1 MTAALRRR
9 ITVVWSIVACSALVQ
24 VASASAQ
31 ARSSVETRQTINLR
45 GHDQVLHLYGTRGGT
60 PVIVSSGDGGWI
72 HLGPH
77 VADVLSANGFFVV
90 GFDARAY
97 LESFTNGATTLRV
110 EDEPGDY
117 RALIDFAA
125 RETGRKPVLIGVS
138 EGAGLSVLAT
148 TDLRNKEAVAGVI
161 GLGLSDLTELGWRWK
176 DVVIYVTHGTPH
188 EPTFSVKAVVDRM
201 APIPLAA
208 IHSTRDE
215 YVPVAE
221 VQQVLE
227 CAGHPKRLWIV
238 NAANHRFSDNLAEF
252 DRTLLEAITWI
263 AEAQARVPR

>member
-1 MTAALRRR
+1 MTAASRRR
-9 ITVVWSIVACSALVQ
+9 ITLALSIVACSAFVQ
-24 VASASAQ
+24 LASASAQ
-31 ARSSVETRQTINLR
+31 VRASVQRPQTISIR
-45 GHDQVLHLYGTRGGT
+45 GRDQVLHLYGTRGGT

-77 VADVLSANGFFVV
+77 VAELLSANGFFVV
-90 GFDARAY
+90 GFDAKAY
-97 LESFTNGATTLRV
+97 LESFTNGAATVRV

-125 RETGRKPVLIGVS
+125 RDTGRKPVLIGVS
-138 EGAGLSVLAT
+138 EGAGLSVLAA
-148 TDLRNKEAVAGVI
+148 TDARNKEAVAGVI

-176 DVVIYVTHGTPH
+176 DMVIYLSHGTPH

-221 VQQVLE
+221 IEQVLDR
-227 CAGHPKRLWIV
+227 ARQPKRLWIV

-252 DRTLLEAITWI
+252 DRTLLEAIAWI
-263 AEAQARVPR
+263 AAPRPW